1 MPRMGLAE
9 HPSVREGPARK
20 EPRSQG
26 SAPRLRERV
35 GGVWGGGRGLAPAGL
50 PQPKP
55 LGWGGVWL
63 VTDRGLEMQTNSE
76 KRADSVTE
84 TQIYASTDGGGRML

>member
-20 EPRSQG
+20 DPQSPVVRRRAQRRG
-26 SAPRLRERV
+26 FGKGWGWMGR
-35 GGVWGGGRGLAPAGL
+35 GGGGRGLAPAGL

-55 LGWGGVWL
+55 LGWGGV
-63 VTDRGLEMQTNSE
+63 
-76 KRADSVTE
+76 
-84 TQIYASTDGGGRML
+84 